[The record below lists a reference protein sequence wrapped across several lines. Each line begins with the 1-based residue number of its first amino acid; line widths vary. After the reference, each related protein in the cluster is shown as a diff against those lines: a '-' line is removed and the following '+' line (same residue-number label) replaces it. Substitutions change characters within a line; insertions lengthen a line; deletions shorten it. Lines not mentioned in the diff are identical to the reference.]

1 MKGWRWSVAFGR
13 THRTEITCATVPWRT
28 RTIFTHV
35 HLQRRALTHEAH
47 THRVPALPLAT
58 ETVYGIG
65 ENDMNV
71 ERRTRP
77 MPERTQP
84 TIYFRV
90 QRLLERCVIFPGG
103 ILFNA
108 NFAIFPEPDFF
119 FSLSLSW
126 VFVRRFGRNYRS
138 PCNSR
143 HADIE
148 WRTDERILCASH
160 NYFAFLGNKN
170 QV

>member
-1 MKGWRWSVAFGR
+1 M
-13 THRTEITCATVPWRT
+13 PWRT

-119 FSLSLSW
+119 LSLSLVS
-126 VFVRRFGRNYRS
+126 V
-138 PCNSR
+138 
-143 HADIE
+143 
-148 WRTDERILCASH
+148 CASVWEKLP
-160 NYFAFLGNKN
+160 FAMQQSPRRHRMANGRTNPLCFTQLFCVSWQQKPSLAALGCSVWSCQNVHERRNNK
-170 QV
+170 